1 MGDQVLWLPLAARL
15 FFGRA
20 AVRARCLT
28 LPGTLV
34 WFLLFI

>member
-20 AVRARCLT
+20 AVGLPRPT
-28 LPGTLV
+28 LPGMFV
-34 WFLLFI
+34 WFLLFV

>member
-20 AVRARCLT
+20 AVGALRVTSSWSAL
-28 LPGTLV
+28 G
-34 WFLLFI
+34 FLLFI